1 MAVKSALSQHPHSA
15 HMGVHRRICTYFFSM
30 YVPSHNI
37 NGVCIVEKPSAED
50 QKILDGEEEGE
61 HEDREEAG
69 SWLLS

>member
-15 HMGVHRRICTYFFSM
+15 HIGVHRCICTYFFSM

-37 NGVCIVEKPSAED
+37 NRVCVVEKPSAED
-50 QKILDGEEEGE
+50 QKILGGKEEGE
-61 HEDREEAG
+61 NEDREEAG